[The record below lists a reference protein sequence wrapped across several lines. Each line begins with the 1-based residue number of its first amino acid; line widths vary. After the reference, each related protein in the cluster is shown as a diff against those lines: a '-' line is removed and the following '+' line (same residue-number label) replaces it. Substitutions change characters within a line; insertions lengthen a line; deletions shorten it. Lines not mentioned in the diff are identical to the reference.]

1 MHSSHFSV
9 PEEAAP
15 STPGVSFLNASFFA
29 TVRQRSDCPAYSE
42 NGHIMSDTKVF
53 NGEDPATDDATDV
66 RRWVT
71 LYRELVS
78 FEEEMLGRIR
88 ERMSSLSPEARLAAE
103 RTNLPQ
109 LEADNHQFHARLSF
123 WEQKLA
129 RISPKAGS

>member
-1 MHSSHFSV
+1 
-9 PEEAAP
+9 
-15 STPGVSFLNASFFA
+15 
-29 TVRQRSDCPAYSE
+29 
-42 NGHIMSDTKVF
+42 VF
-53 NGEDPATDDATDV
+53 NGEDPASDDVTDA

-129 RISPKAGS
+129 GISAKPRS